1 MSAPT
6 VPTIPPLVEESYL
19 SELQN
24 EFDVLHLIY
33 LRSKNQFRSST
44 WWSSLQIYHK
54 SLRNIITLANLH
66 KQHLANLA
74 SGLTSFQK
82 LKKKLQFFN
91 TYNDKHLKK
100 LQTKFNYGIKHFVK
114 IVVPNAW
121 RQFHN
126 IIAMGQFITLGF
138 ALIASLGKSF
148 AIVNS
153 LYIAVFE
160 REAQKNGTKASLK
173 SNIDSFG
180 SETNK
185 SYFGPDSPKKLVATR
200 NLQIADNLVVD
211 EDLGQEIL
219 PSDLAG
225 DVVGIASVAAKADN
239 NLVLSV
245 TMNKKKK
252 KKSKKDASDNSS
264 FLDNLF
270 GKEEPQ
276 GTAKGTIARKE
287 VKSVSLDLIP
297 VNDSKTKAVSTLQ
310 SKQIA
315 TVGSTATE
323 SLNSSSNPKKRKT
336 PSSSFFDDLFKDEKQ
351 LTGTTL
357 TNEKPKKSKK
367 KKNKKAKTGSTDSE
381 FLLTSL
387 FG

>member
-74 SGLTSFQK
+74 SRLTSFQK

-367 KKNKKAKTGSTDSE
+367 KKK
-381 FLLTSL
+381 
-387 FG
+387 